1 VAILSLALVYGLTC
15 WVSCTNCLVA
25 GDAAVAQSQGCGHA
39 ADGAT
44 GGAQQQAP
52 AKPDCS
58 RHRHSSLEAVQG
70 DGLSQI
76 QLSGTGAESQPF
88 LGAVSIEIV
97 NVASS
102 FSSDLAPPQDAAIS
116 PQRKISILRI

>member
-25 GDAAVAQSQGCGHA
+25 GDAAVARSQGCGHA

-44 GGAQQQAP
+44 GGAQRRAP

-58 RHRHSSLEAVQG
+58 GHQHSSFEAVQG
-70 DGLSQI
+70 DGRSQI

-88 LGAVSIEIV
+88 LGANSIEIV

-102 FSSDLAPPQDAAIS
+102 FLSDLAPPQYSTLS
-116 PQRKISILRI
+116 PQRAVSILRI